1 MEVSQNNVKFLRQIF
16 GGPSHPSPTYIRVL
30 GHTFG
35 SISRE
40 RLGHPPTPSPLLSI
54 LHMDLI
60 WNTWI

>member
-1 MEVSQNNVKFLRQIF
+1 MLNFLD
-16 GGPSHPSPTYIRVL
+16 SPTYISVL
-30 GHTFG
+30 GHTIG

-54 LHMDLI
+54 LHMDLT